1 MIYRRVVKRVIISR
15 ENLKELTF
23 EDVSLRGTRHRFRN
37 RVASVFPRL
46 ETGIRENTIGR
57 FRFFFFFP
65 FETILRDFNRET
77 VGVEAKRGEIGN
89 NVKTMPL
96 FKGMSVRRDFIAG
109 NERILDSTS

>member
-23 EDVSLRGTRHRFRN
+23 EDVSLRGTRRHRFRN

-57 FRFFFFFP
+57 FRFFFFF
-65 FETILRDFNRET
+65 FLL
-77 VGVEAKRGEIGN
+77 KRFFGISIE
-89 NVKTMPL
+89 KPWESRQSEE
-96 FKGMSVRRDFIAG
+96 K
-109 NERILDSTS
+109 